1 MDGNRYVGAGDLPAG
16 IMTGT
21 DSAPTGTIGVL
32 LGVLG
37 LLAIANVARSVT
49 VPSAWHLAFGL
60 GLATAVV
67 AIGSLARLSAE
78 ELGLETRTLPQGLAL
93 GGLVFLAI
101 TAVVTVAALVP
112 AAAGLFDDDR
122 ADIGFSSLL
131 VRVLVIIPIGTVL
144 VEELIFR
151 GVLHGLL
158 SRLVSP
164 LAALIIGA
172 VIFGLWH
179 VFPAWRATSEE
190 ATVAGTFLLT
200 SVAGLGFGWL
210 RVRSGSVAAPAL
222 AHLGTN
228 TIALTAAWILAR

>member
-1 MDGNRYVGAGDLPAG
+1 
-16 IMTGT
+16 MTGA
-21 DSAPTGTIGVL
+21 DSAPAGTIGVL

-37 LLAIANVARSVT
+37 LLAFANVARSVT
-49 VPSAWHLAFGL
+49 VPSPWHLAFNV
-60 GLATAVV
+60 GLAAAVV
-67 AIGSLARLSAE
+67 AAGSLAHLSAK
-78 ELGLETRTLPQGLAL
+78 ELGVEARTLPRGLAL

-101 TAVVTVAALVP
+101 AAVVTVAALVP

-122 ADIGFSSLL
+122 ADIGLSSLL
-131 VRVLVIIPIGTVL
+131 LRVLVIIPIGTVL

-151 GVLHGLL
+151 GVIHGLL
-158 SRLVSP
+158 SRLVTP
-164 LAALIIGA
+164 LAALAIGA

-179 VFPAWRATSEE
+179 VFPAWRATSGGVN
-190 ATVAGTFLLT
+190 VAVTFLST
-200 SVAGLGFGWL
+200 MVAGLGFGWL